1 MNLKMIIE
9 FLKKPKNTG
18 SIIPSSRYLVNEMVS
33 HISSDG
39 SVIELGSGSGVITRK
54 LASLESVK
62 VIYAYEN
69 NERFHHLLEDIDKT
83 VCLSDLFTIKDK
95 HEKDKIKTII
105 SSIPFV
111 NFSSESRN
119 KALNYISTVLDD
131 EGQFI
136 QFTYLNKC
144 PFGIEHLHE
153 NNLKIK
159 KIKKVWLNFPP
170 ATVFVYEKESGIR

>member
-1 MNLKMIIE
+1 MYLNVIIE

-18 SIIPSSRYLVNEMVS
+18 SVIPSSRYLVNEMVS
-33 HISSDG
+33 HISADG
-39 SVIELGSGSGVITRK
+39 AVIELGSGSGVITKK

-69 NERFHHLLEDIDKT
+69 NEKFHHALQKIDKT

-95 HEKDKIKTII
+95 HKDEKIKTII

-111 NFSSESRN
+111 NFSAENRS

-131 EGQFI
+131 DGNFI
-136 QFTYLNKC
+136 QFTYFNKC
-144 PFGIEHLHE
+144 PFGLAYLEE
-153 NNLKIK
+153 NNLRIK
-159 KIKKVWLNFPP
+159 KTQKVWLNFPP
-170 ATVFVYEKESGIR
+170 ATVFVYEKNTK